1 LGFDFFNLSFD
12 LSKMPTFVIG
22 HKNPDTD
29 AICSAIGY
37 ADLLSR
43 TTIPDALAACCGEL
57 NSRTAFVLKKTGLTP
72 PRLIMDVRPTA
83 AQILRREVIHAH
95 EDESLSDVF
104 ERMRLHGLRNIP
116 IVDKQQR
123 MTGLASIMKMLD
135 LLLPGGKEVPE
146 ARVVPTNLRRIG
158 KSVNGSF
165 CHSRD
170 LEEESSF
177 ILTVAAMRAE
187 AFDRRLKEY
196 PAERILLVVGNRPT
210 IQKPAIEY
218 GVRCIV
224 VTGGYELDA
233 ELMQQAKDRGVTV
246 ILSPLDTATT
256 TLAIK
261 CSKPVLHALTTDF
274 MSFSE
279 KTLISEIQ
287 ETVRATPQILFPV
300 LDEEKKIIGVFS
312 KSDLISPPLT
322 RLVLVDHNE
331 FSQAVTGVEEA
342 EVLEVL
348 DHHRLGG
355 NLITREPIR
364 FINDPLGS
372 TCTIVSRLF
381 RQNGLSPSPSIALC
395 LAAGIISDT
404 LNLTSP
410 TTTPQDKEVLDW
422 LGTLTEIDLPTFSEE
437 FFSTGSALQVLTSDQ
452 VVRADAKE
460 YLEKGWKIVVAQV
473 EELGL
478 DQFWKRKDELGE
490 ALEAM
495 RKERGLDFG
504 CLLITDI
511 TLHYSLLL
519 VKGNPAILAAID
531 YPQLGPGLYELDG
544 IVSRKKQ
551 LLPAL
556 IRILSRVAKA

>member
-1 LGFDFFNLSFD
+1 
-12 LSKMPTFVIG
+12 MPTFVIG

-37 ADLLSR
+37 ADLLSK
-43 TTIPDALAACCGEL
+43 TSIPEAVAACCGEL
-57 NSRTAFVLKKTGLTP
+57 NSRTAFVLEKAGLP
-72 PRLIMDVRPTA
+72 SPRLILDVRPIA
-83 AQILRREVIHAH
+83 AQILRREVISAN
-95 EDESLSDVF
+95 EDDSLIDVF

-116 IVDKQQR
+116 IVDAQQR
-123 MTGLASIMKMLD
+123 MTGLVSIMKMLD
-135 LLLPGGKEVPE
+135 LLLPGEEEGRQ
-146 ARVVPTNLRRIG
+146 ARIVPTNLRRIG
-158 KSVNGSF
+158 NGINGTIF
-165 CHSRD
+165 NGRD
-170 LEEESSF
+170 LEEECPF
-177 ILTVAAMRAE
+177 ILTVAAMRAD
-187 AFDRRLKEY
+187 AFDKRLKEY
-196 PAERILLVVGNRPT
+196 PPERILLVVGNRST
-210 IQKPAIEY
+210 IQRPAIDY
-218 GVRCIV
+218 GVRCLV
-224 VTGGYELDA
+224 LTGGYELEP
-233 ELMQQAKDRGVTV
+233 ELMERAIAKGVTV
-246 ILSPLDTATT
+246 IVTPLDTATT

-279 KTLISEIQ
+279 KALISEIQ
-287 ETVRATPQILFPV
+287 EKVLTTPQVLFPV
-300 LDEEKKIIGVFS
+300 LDAEQRIIGVFS

-322 RLVLVDHNE
+322 KLVLVDHNE

-381 RQNGLSPSPSIALC
+381 RQNGLTPTPPIALC

-410 TTTPQDKEVLDW
+410 TATPQDLEILNW
-422 LGTLTEIDLPTFSEE
+422 LGTLTPVDLKSFSEE
-437 FFSTGSALQVLTSDQ
+437 FFSTGSALQVLNSEQ

-460 YLEKGWKIVVAQV
+460 YQENGWKIAAAQV

-478 DQFWKRKDELGE
+478 DQFWKRKEELGY

-495 RKERGLDFG
+495 RKERGLDFA

-519 VKGNPAILAAID
+519 VRGHASILAAID
-531 YPQLGPGLYELDG
+531 YPQLSQNLYELDG

-556 IRILSRVAKA
+556 IRILNHVAKV

>member
-1 LGFDFFNLSFD
+1 
-12 LSKMPTFVIG
+12 MPTFVIG

-37 ADLLSR
+37 ADLLSK
-43 TTIPDALAACCGEL
+43 TSIPEAVAACCGEL
-57 NSRTAFVLKKTGLTP
+57 NSRTAFVLEKAGLP
-72 PRLIMDVRPTA
+72 SPRLILDVRPIA
-83 AQILRREVIHAH
+83 AQILRREVISAN
-95 EDESLSDVF
+95 EDDSLIDVF

-116 IVDKQQR
+116 IVDAQQR
-123 MTGLASIMKMLD
+123 MTGLVSIMKMLD
-135 LLLPGGKEVPE
+135 LLLPGEEEGRQ
-146 ARVVPTNLRRIG
+146 ARIVPTNLRRIG
-158 KSVNGSF
+158 NGINGTIF
-165 CHSRD
+165 NGRD
-170 LEEESSF
+170 LEEECPF
-177 ILTVAAMRAE
+177 ILTVAAMRAD
-187 AFDRRLKEY
+187 AFDKRLKEY
-196 PAERILLVVGNRPT
+196 PPERILLVVGNRST
-210 IQKPAIEY
+210 IQRPAIDY
-218 GVRCIV
+218 GVRCLV
-224 VTGGYELDA
+224 LTGGYELEP
-233 ELMQQAKDRGVTV
+233 ELMERAIAKGVTV
-246 ILSPLDTATT
+246 IVTPLDTATT

-279 KTLISEIQ
+279 KALISEIQ
-287 ETVRATPQILFPV
+287 EKVLTTPQVLFPV
-300 LDEEKKIIGVFS
+300 LDAEQRIIGVFS

-322 RLVLVDHNE
+322 KLVLVDHNE

-381 RQNGLSPSPSIALC
+381 RQNGLTPTPPIALC

-410 TTTPQDKEVLDW
+410 TATPQDLEILNW
-422 LGTLTEIDLPTFSEE
+422 LGTLTPVDLKSFSEE
-437 FFSTGSALQVLTSDQ
+437 FFSTGSALQVLNSEQ

-460 YLEKGWKIVVAQV
+460 YQENGWKIAAAQV

-478 DQFWKRKDELGE
+478 DQFWKRKEELGY

-495 RKERGLDFG
+495 RKERGLDFA

-519 VKGNPAILAAID
+519 VRGHASILAAID
-531 YPQLGPGLYELDG
+531 YPQLSQNLYELDG

-556 IRILSRVAKA
+556 IRILNHVAKA

>member
-1 LGFDFFNLSFD
+1 V
-12 LSKMPTFVIG
+12 PTFVIG

-37 ADLLSR
+37 ADLLSK
-43 TTIPDALAACCGEL
+43 TSIPEAVAACCGEL
-57 NSRTAFVLKKTGLTP
+57 NSRTAFVLEKAGLP
-72 PRLIMDVRPTA
+72 SPRLILDVRPIA
-83 AQILRREVIHAH
+83 AQILRREVISAN
-95 EDESLSDVF
+95 EDDSLIDVF

-116 IVDKQQR
+116 IVDAQQR
-123 MTGLASIMKMLD
+123 MTGLVSIMKMLD
-135 LLLPGGKEVPE
+135 LLLPGEEEGRQ
-146 ARVVPTNLRRIG
+146 ARIVPTNLRRIG
-158 KSVNGSF
+158 NGINGTIF
-165 CHSRD
+165 NGRD
-170 LEEESSF
+170 LEEECPF
-177 ILTVAAMRAE
+177 ILTVAAMRAD
-187 AFDRRLKEY
+187 AFDKRLKEY
-196 PAERILLVVGNRPT
+196 PPERILLVVGNRST
-210 IQKPAIEY
+210 IQRPAIDY
-218 GVRCIV
+218 GVRCLV
-224 VTGGYELDA
+224 LTGGYELEP
-233 ELMQQAKDRGVTV
+233 ELMERAIAKGVTV
-246 ILSPLDTATT
+246 IVTPLDTATT

-279 KTLISEIQ
+279 KALISEIQ
-287 ETVRATPQILFPV
+287 EKVLTTPQVLFPV
-300 LDEEKKIIGVFS
+300 LDAEQRIIGVFS

-322 RLVLVDHNE
+322 KLVLVDHNE

-381 RQNGLSPSPSIALC
+381 RQNGLTPTPPIALC

-410 TTTPQDKEVLDW
+410 TATPQDLEILNW
-422 LGTLTEIDLPTFSEE
+422 LGTLTPVDLKSFSEE
-437 FFSTGSALQVLTSDQ
+437 FFSTGSALQVLNSEQ

-460 YLEKGWKIVVAQV
+460 YQENGWKIAAAQV

-478 DQFWKRKDELGE
+478 DQFWKRKEELGY

-495 RKERGLDFG
+495 RKERGLDFA

-519 VKGNPAILAAID
+519 VRGHASILAAID
-531 YPQLGPGLYELDG
+531 YPQLSQNLYELDG

-556 IRILSRVAKA
+556 IRILNHVAKV